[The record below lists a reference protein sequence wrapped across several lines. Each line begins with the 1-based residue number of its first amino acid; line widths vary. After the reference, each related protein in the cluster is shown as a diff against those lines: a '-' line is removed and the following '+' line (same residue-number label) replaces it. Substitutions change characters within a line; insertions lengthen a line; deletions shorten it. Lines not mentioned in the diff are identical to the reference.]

1 MKIIRIDKWNI
12 FEIFIQIYMYF
23 SLHEE
28 KNEKK
33 KKKNIGHCESLF
45 LNELVKLT
53 QAQESPLSQ
62 MNEKSA
68 EGWKLIFHLFY

>member
-28 KNEKK
+28 KNEK

>member
-1 MKIIRIDKWNI
+1 MGYFFRNI
-12 FEIFIQIYMYF
+12 HSNIYICISVYTKRRM
-23 SLHEE
+23 
-28 KNEKK
+28 KK
-33 KKKNIGHCESLF
+33 KKKKILDIVKACF

-62 MNEKSA
+62 MKSA

>member
-33 KKKNIGHCESLF
+33 KKRILESLF

>member
-1 MKIIRIDKWNI
+1 
-12 FEIFIQIYMYF
+12 MYF
-23 SLHEE
+23 SLYEE

-33 KKKNIGHCESLF
+33 KKKILDIVKACF